1 MLASGAGK
9 AHAIERM
16 LQGPVDPQLP
26 ASILQ
31 LHQNVMLIADQVA
44 LSLLD

>member
-9 AHAIERM
+9 AYAIERM
-16 LQGPVDPQLP
+16 LQGPVDPHLP

-31 LHQNVMLIADQVA
+31 LHQNVMLIADQAA